1 MNTFNRSL
9 DRGIESLSLN
19 STAIEFLDSQ
29 RINLAA
35 AKVPPGLDNELSNA
49 VESAIALAFVDGFR
63 LVALIAVGL
72 AVASAIVALVFVNDS
87 RQRKN

>member
-1 MNTFNRSL
+1 M

-19 STAIEFLDSQ
+19 STTIEFLDSQ

-49 VESAIALAFVDGFR
+49 VESAIALAFIDSFR
-63 LVALIAVGL
+63 LVVSVAVGL